1 MESWYATKGIEHIR
15 LGPKNSQLNLCER
28 AHQSLV
34 AMIKATMEHAGFSR
48 SLWPEAMRNA
58 LYVKNRV
65 YNKSTQGVPYEMM
78 FAVKPDVHHFRKL
91 GALAY
96 AHVPVLP
103 GRRKHHSNTKVGF
116 ALGLTSGGGCSIS
129 TAEVDEDGW
138 SSLHFSQDD
147 CSEMPTASDTI
158 APVLDESNSVPTVKL
173 ENGEYCEQ
181 LEDSGYNEQF
191 VNEVNVKNNDYGEY
205 GKPREHV

>member
-1 MESWYATKGIEHIR
+1 MCTEPSERDAVSGGSRRHERVFTTRHYSLADSKSSDAVNKYLKELAFCEHR
-15 LGPKNSQLNLCER
+15 
-28 AHQSLV
+28 
-34 AMIKATMEHAGFSR
+34 SR
-48 SLWPEAMRNA
+48 
-58 LYVKNRV
+58 
-65 YNKSTQGVPYEMM
+65 
-78 FAVKPDVHHFRKL
+78 
-91 GALAY
+91 
-96 AHVPVLP
+96 
-103 GRRKHHSNTKVGF
+103 
-116 ALGLTSGGGCSIS
+116 LTSGGGCSIS